1 MLPFLLAGNQCMF
14 YREVLV
20 SLWQIIIR
28 FPPSKNVKKKK
39 SYSWFCYQHFFIY
52 LKLSFLILFQNIF
65 GRYRKVSLFSY
76 VYEYMCVYVCVSV
89 PVSVCVF
96 VCVGGRWGER
106 VGCKFKSF
114 RGGRGGGS

>member
-39 SYSWFCYQHFFIY
+39 ILLVVLLPTFFY
-52 LKLSFLILFQNIF
+52 LFEIVVFDSLSKYIW
-65 GRYRKVSLFSY
+65 KV
-76 VYEYMCVYVCVSV
+76 
-89 PVSVCVF
+89 
-96 VCVGGRWGER
+96 
-106 VGCKFKSF
+106 
-114 RGGRGGGS
+114 